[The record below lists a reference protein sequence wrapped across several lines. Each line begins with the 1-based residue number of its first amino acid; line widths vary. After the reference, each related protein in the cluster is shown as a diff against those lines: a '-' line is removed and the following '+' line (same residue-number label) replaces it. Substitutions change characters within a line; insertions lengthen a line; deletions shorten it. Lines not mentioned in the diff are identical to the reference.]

1 MKNNLAVK
9 LHQIAMDLYDFG
21 RIFKAKG
28 TPDIYDINLDLAL
41 KLDKEAATLIQE
53 DSSEPYRLA
62 AYPRSAGWLAFKSG
76 KYLEAKQ
83 FAELGLSHKGKGL
96 DYEIQKLEELLAATT
111 TKIEELSTDSTNKE
125 LHSPIVAVVASA
137 NVDGEFLQ
145 IRLVGEE
152 KYQVV
157 KVAANDIIQTA
168 RLFLGETVKIEVKE
182 NEQGEMVLKDIRLA
196 A

>member
-41 KLDKEAATLIQE
+41 KLDEEAATLIQA

-62 AYPRSAGWLAFKSG
+62 AYPRSAGGLAYKSG
-76 KYLEAKQ
+76 KYLEARQ
-83 FAELGLSHKGKGL
+83 FAELGLSHKGKVV
-96 DYEIQKLEELLAATT
+96 DYEIQKLQELLAATNK
-111 TKIEELSTDSTNKE
+111 KIEELSADPTNKE
-125 LHSPIVAVVASA
+125 LLSPILAVVASA
-137 NVDGEFLQ
+137 NIDEEFLQ
-145 IRLVGEE
+145 IRLVGEDR
-152 KYQVV
+152 YQVV

-168 RLFLGETVKIEVKE
+168 RLFLGETVNIEVKK